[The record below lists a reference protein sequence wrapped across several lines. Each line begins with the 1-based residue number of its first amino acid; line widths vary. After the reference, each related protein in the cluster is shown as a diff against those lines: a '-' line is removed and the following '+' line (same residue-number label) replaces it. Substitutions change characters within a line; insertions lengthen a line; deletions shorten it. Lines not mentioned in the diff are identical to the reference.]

1 MAAWLEH
8 LDVTKDDIVRI
19 FRGFN
24 AFAEPFRKESE
35 AHEK

>member
-1 MAAWLEH
+1 M
-8 LDVTKDDIVRI
+8 KDPDLLRL
-19 FRGFN
+19 FRSYN